1 MADTKKTLNKP
12 NAALV
17 MVPRVG
23 RLTPVSRKLYN
34 VLLQRT
40 QQQIAELRT
49 VGEVLDARHFFS
61 APLNEMMSVVSVGE
75 SDSKTAAKQYLRE
88 MRRTEVDWEAPDAS
102 TGVIWRSMGLLS
114 EVDMEIRAGIV
125 WVLWALPPTL
135 LIAVADPERYTPLDL
150 EQMAKLQNY
159 TAIALYEIASRYKNN
174 PTGVTSRNSP
184 EWWVDALTS
193 APPSIDV
200 VTGKPNRREWRK
212 LKNASIVKAIEE
224 INVKTDLTIEL
235 IEIKEGRAVK
245 DIQFSIQKKRQE
257 SVTSKIT
264 MSPELA
270 EMAARVDLDLAEI
283 VKLLAAG
290 RSEGEIKVGLI
301 RVEGREKQK
310 DLEPILN
317 KPAYLRKIIE
327 EGGKYIA
334 QEVTAKPPAPA
345 AAHEPP
351 ITRKDQRRS
360 EIKIELLTLD
370 KNEQLR
376 YVDIALESLKKSGLD
391 SPTIIRKYKA
401 GDWNTGVLLQKT
413 IEVYALDR
421 YGPAWGDTL
430 IMPT

>member
-270 EMAARVDLDLAEI
+270 EMAARVDLDLSEV

-301 RVEGREKQK
+301 RVQGREQQK

-334 QEVTAKPPAPA
+334 QEVTAKPSAPA
-345 AAHEPP
+345 AALEPP

-360 EIKIELLTLD
+360 EIKIELLALEKT
-370 KNEQLR
+370 EQLR

-421 YGPAWGDTL
+421 YGAAWGDT
-430 IMPT
+430 P

>member
-270 EMAARVDLDLAEI
+270 EMAARVDLDLSEV

-301 RVEGREKQK
+301 RVQGREQQK

-334 QEVTAKPPAPA
+334 QEVTAKPSAPA
-345 AAHEPP
+345 AALEPP

-360 EIKIELLTLD
+360 EIKIELLALKKT
-370 KNEQLR
+370 EQLR

-421 YGPAWGDTL
+421 YGAAWGDT
-430 IMPT
+430 P

>member
-49 VGEVLDARHFFS
+49 VGDVLDARHFFS

-270 EMAARVDLDLAEI
+270 EMAARVDLDLSEV

-301 RVEGREKQK
+301 RVQGREQQK

-334 QEVTAKPPAPA
+334 QEVTAKPSAPA
-345 AAHEPP
+345 AALEPP

-360 EIKIELLTLD
+360 EIKIELLALKKT
-370 KNEQLR
+370 EQMR

-421 YGPAWGDTL
+421 YGAAWGDT
-430 IMPT
+430 P